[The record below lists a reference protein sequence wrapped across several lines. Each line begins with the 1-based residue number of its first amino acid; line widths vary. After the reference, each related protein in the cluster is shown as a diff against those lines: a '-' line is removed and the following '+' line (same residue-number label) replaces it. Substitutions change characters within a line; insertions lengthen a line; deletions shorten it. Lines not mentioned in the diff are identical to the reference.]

1 MSHAAPS
8 REMLQRTSAGTAR
21 AGKAPSIVHEVLSSA
36 GRPMDMASR
45 GFFET
50 RFSHDF
56 GNVRIHSDARAQA
69 SAAAVNARAYTVGS
83 DIVLGRGAD
92 ACAASGRRLMAHELA
107 HVVQQEGAASADGGL
122 SVSDD
127 AAAEGQA
134 DSTAERVEGQ
144 GFPGNPGPSAPLSPA
159 AGMSLQRDTP
169 GNPPG
174 DGLKRLEKTAE
185 DALNKAGQKVL
196 GGGQDKQGG
205 HIPTAPELRHAPA
218 DPKKPEPK
226 THVPKEDL
234 RPPGRDKAAVAPTP
248 DPTPEKKQKDPPDPG
263 KKEKQVAEGAVA
275 QTGPN
280 QAGMAVQ
287 GALQDKNWVPGVV
300 YDLFDDFKVQFG
312 VLQPTLT
319 VQYSHLQPTTA
330 TAGTA
335 KDPNPPPDNM
345 TVSGT
350 ISPIAITK
358 GNLTISPQIG
368 VAAALGWD
376 GSGGPKRPGSSGTH
390 EQALGVVNLQVDYK
404 LDDTFSITGAVGDQ
418 GGLDHGP
425 GGFKG
430 TNAVTG
436 SVMGTLHF

>member
-1 MSHAAPS
+1 MSQASPARDTLLPKPG
-8 REMLQRTSAGTAR
+8 GTAR
-21 AGKAPSIVHEVLSSA
+21 AGKAPPIVHEVLSSA
-36 GRPMDMASR
+36 GRPMDTASR

-69 SAAAVNARAYTVGS
+69 SAVAVNARAYTVGS

-92 ACAASGRRLMAHELA
+92 ASAASGRRLMAHELA
-107 HVVQQEGAASADGGL
+107 HVVQQEDAAAADGGL

-134 DSTAERVEGQ
+134 DSTAERVEGE
-144 GFPGNPGPSAPLSPA
+144 GFPGGSAASAPLSPA
-159 AGMSLQRDTP
+159 AGMSLQREP
-169 GNPPG
+169 NGNPSG

-196 GGGQDKQGG
+196 GGGQDKKGG
-205 HIPTAPELRHAPA
+205 HIPTAPELRHVPEE
-218 DPKKPEPK
+218 PKKPEST
-226 THVPKEDL
+226 THAPKEDL
-234 RPPGRDKAAVAPTP
+234 RPAGRDKPTVTPTP
-248 DPTPEKKQKDPPDPG
+248 DPTPEKKKKDPPDPG
-263 KKEKQVAEGAVA
+263 KREKQVAEGAVA

-287 GALQDKNWVPGVV
+287 GAVQDKNWVPGVV

-335 KDPNPPPDNM
+335 AQPLPPPDNV
-345 TVSGT
+345 TVTGT

-358 GNLTISPQIG
+358 GNLTITPQIG
-368 VAAALGWD
+368 VAAAVGWD
-376 GSGGPKRPGSSGTH
+376 GSGGPRRPGSSGTH

-404 LDDTFSITGAVGDQ
+404 FDDTFSVTGTVGDQ
-418 GGLDHGP
+418 GGFDHGP
-425 GGFKG
+425 DGGKG
-430 TNAVTG
+430 TNALTG

>member
-1 MSHAAPS
+1 MSRSTPS
-8 REMLQRTSAGTAR
+8 RETPQRTVAATP
-21 AGKAPSIVHEVLSSA
+21 GKAPPIVHEVLSSS

-45 GFFET
+45 GFFES

-69 SAAAVNARAYTVGS
+69 SAAAVNARAYTVGD

-107 HVVQQEGAASADGGL
+107 HVVQQEGAASAGGGL
-122 SVSDD
+122 CVSDD
-127 AAAEGQA
+127 AAAEGRA

-144 GFPGNPGPSAPLSPA
+144 GFPGNPAAPAALGPA
-159 AGMSLQRDTP
+159 AGMSLQREP
-169 GNPPG
+169 NGNPPG

-205 HIPTAPELRHAPA
+205 HIPTAPELRHVPE

-234 RPPGRDKAAVAPTP
+234 RPAGREKAAVTP
-248 DPTPEKKQKDPPDPG
+248 ASDPVPEKKKKDPPDPG
-263 KKEKQVAEGAVA
+263 KREKQVAEGVTA

-280 QAGMAVQ
+280 QTGMAVQ
-287 GALQDKNWVPGVV
+287 AALQDKNWVPGVV

-319 VQYSHLQPTTA
+319 AQYSLLKPTKP
-330 TAGTA
+330 TAGSA
-335 KDPNPPPDNM
+335 QDPNPPPDNM

-358 GNLTISPQIG
+358 GNLTISPQFG
-368 VAAALGWD
+368 VAAAVGWD
-376 GSGGPKRPGSSGTH
+376 GSGGPRRPGSSGTH
-390 EQALGVVNLQVDYK
+390 EQILGVVNLQVDYK
-404 LDDTFSITGAVGDQ
+404 VDDSFSITGAVGDQ
-418 GGLDHGP
+418 GGFDHGP
-425 GGFKG
+425 DGGKG